1 MSKKLMRI
9 RTVSGFAS
17 LAAVVLAALAMTSCG
32 DVARTGR
39 APVLLVVEG
48 LLAGT
53 PSSPYLKSDVAG
65 KDACV
70 APASPC
76 RPVFND
82 LGSATLN
89 AVMKDFNLT
98 PSTNNDVT
106 ITRYHVEYRRADGH
120 NAPGVDVP
128 FPFDGAVTS
137 TITVGT
143 PSSLGFELVRHSAKL
158 ESPLIQLRAD
168 SHIISTITSVTFY
181 GTDRVGNDVTATGSI
196 TIEFADFGD
205 TP

>member
-9 RTVSGFAS
+9 RTSRGLVS
-17 LAAVVLAALAMTSCG
+17 LAAVILATLAMTSCG

-53 PSSPYLKSDVAG
+53 PSTAFLNSDVV
-65 KDACV
+65 KNPCV
-70 APASPC
+70 APAAPC
-76 RPVFND
+76 PSVFND
-82 LGSATLN
+82 SGSATLN
-89 AVMKDFNLT
+89 AVLKDFTLA

-120 NAPGVDVP
+120 NTPGVDVP
-128 FPFDGAVTS
+128 FPFDGAATG
-137 TITVGT
+137 TIIVGSPT
-143 PSSLGFELVRHSAKL
+143 SLGFELVRHTAKL

-168 SHIISTITSVTFY
+168 AHIISTITSVTFY
-181 GTDRVGNDVTATGSI
+181 GTDRVGNDVAATGSI